1 MAPLTSKKRRSLR
14 KSQFAL
20 PKGSGPDRSKNQYP
34 VDTKSRARAAKG
46 RALQQ
51 RRRGKLTSAQYKVVV
66 RKANAALR
74 RFGVKNPS
82 GPK

>member
-1 MAPLTSKKRRSLR
+1 MAALTSRKRRSLR
-14 KSQFAL
+14 KTQFAL
-20 PKGSGPDRSKNQYP
+20 PKGSGPNTKKNQYP
-34 VDTKSRARAAKG
+34 IDTKKRAVAAKG

-51 RRRGKLTSAQYKVVV
+51 RRRGKLSPSQYKTVV